1 MALSSSPTVPLTQDA
16 PLQDLLERAR
26 CLFWQSLVVE
36 CPLEQLYPGTRV
48 FHPGRGTGLHWRGD
62 FLNAE
67 GLPSWLSLPRNDGE
81 TLANVFQRALLRED
95 AQKRDATA
103 HQALHAQQAHY
114 DTEFRVRLASGELR
128 WLHEEVHIQ
137 PLAPGHWR
145 LTGICMDI
153 TSLRSTST
161 QLVRLIQESKVLL
174 WEGHAYRQADGTLV
188 WHKAFQEEGISRQQF
203 PLPGEPTTYARDF
216 FLARSE
222 DDQRRCT
229 GTMQAA
235 LEQGQR
241 HFSQQFQV
249 TLRDGT
255 VSWFTE
261 NVHIEPQRDG
271 VWQLSGVCHEITAL
285 KSYEANIR
293 QLVGSIRCLLGSVVI
308 ERKPIP
314 HDDPFQQ
321 KLAEYQGMTAT
332 GEFYEFINYTVLE
345 EEAVR
350 RWIPIAWASPGLTGR
365 QLFLARLPEDQV
377 RTINDMVRTIQS
389 GEKRC
394 LSEYRIRLA
403 SGELRW
409 MRDQMELT
417 VESNNRWRMS
427 GFTIDI
433 TQEKQDQ
440 ERLHYQAHHD
450 MLTGLPNRL
459 ALQEQ
464 LEQWRPSE
472 HGVSLM
478 ILDLDNFKRIN
489 DSVGHPVGDA
499 VLIEVARRLERC
511 VQGGLVARLGGDE
524 FTILLPGMPPFAAL
538 QAQADQIA
546 QELAPPIQVG
556 SHVFAVTASIGIA
569 RGSALTHTEYLRN
582 ADLALYEA
590 KEQGR
595 ARSAFYTQTLQQ
607 SAQERFELEGAL
619 RLALETDDQLTL
631 WYQPLIELETGNL
644 LSLEGL
650 ARWTHPT
657 LGSISPARF
666 IPVAE
671 QSGLIAPLGRKLF
684 AQACAQLAHWQQRV
698 PGLRLAVNLSGVE
711 LKSQSLTEDLIT
723 TLKRYGVSA
732 EDLTLE
738 ITESVMMTSSGGQ
751 LPLLDHLSALGFCL
765 AIDDFGTG
773 YSSMA
778 YLTQLPVQ
786 ELKVDRSFVR
796 HLDSDNPKLAH
807 ENQEII
813 RAVVG
818 LARALQ
824 LEVIAEGIETE
835 AQRKIVQELGVT
847 IGQGYLF
854 ARPCPA
860 QEIETR
866 FLSPRPAILAR
877 AA

>member
-1 MALSSSPTVPLTQDA
+1 MALLSSPTVPLTQDA

-36 CPLEQLYPGTRV
+36 CPLEQLYPDARV
-48 FHPGRGTGLHWRGD
+48 FHPERGTGLHWRGD

-67 GLPSWLSLPRNDGE
+67 GLPSWLPLARNDSE
-81 TLANVFQRALLRED
+81 TLANAFQRALLRED
-95 AQKRDATA
+95 SQRRDATA
-103 HQALHAQQAHY
+103 HQALHAQQSHY
-114 DTEFRVRLASGELR
+114 DTEFRVRLATGELR

-137 PLAPGHWR
+137 PLAAGHWR
-145 LTGICMDI
+145 LTGICTDI

-161 QLVRLIQESKVLL
+161 QLVRLIQEGGVLL
-174 WEGHAYRQADGTLV
+174 WEGHAYRQPDSSLV
-188 WHKAFQEEGISRQQF
+188 WHKAFQEETVSRQQF

-222 DDQRRCT
+222 DDQQRCT
-229 GTMQAA
+229 ANMQAA
-235 LEQGQR
+235 LEQGLK

-293 QLVGSIRCLLGSVVI
+293 QLVGSIRCLLGSVII

-321 KLAEYQGMTAT
+321 KLAAYQGMTET

-350 RWIPIAWASPGLTGR
+350 RWIPIAWASPSLTGR
-365 QLFLARLPEDQV
+365 QLFLARLPEDQM
-377 RTINDMVRTIQS
+377 RTINDMVRTIQN

-417 VESNNRWRMS
+417 VESANRWRMS

-459 ALQEQ
+459 AFQET
-464 LEQWRPSE
+464 LEQWRQSE
-472 HGVSLM
+472 QGASLM
-478 ILDLDNFKRIN
+478 ILDLDNFKHIN
-489 DSVGHPVGDA
+489 DNVGHPVGDA

-511 VQGGLVARLGGDE
+511 VHDGLVARLGGDE
-524 FTILLPGMPPFAAL
+524 FTIVLPGMPPFEAL

-546 QELAPPIQVG
+546 EALAAPLAVG
-556 SHVFAVTASIGIA
+556 QNTFAITASIGIV
-569 RGSALTHTEYLRN
+569 RGSGLTHTEYLRN

-607 SAQERFELEGAL
+607 SAHERFELESAL
-619 RLALETDDQLTL
+619 RLALETDQLTL
-631 WYQPLIELETGNL
+631 WYQPLIDLETGTL

-657 LGSISPARF
+657 LGSISPTRF
-666 IPVAE
+666 IPIAE

-684 AQACAQLAHWQQRV
+684 TVACAQLARWQRTL
-698 PGLRLAVNLSGVE
+698 PGLRLSVNLSGVE
-711 LKSQSLTEDLIT
+711 LKSQSLTEDLAA
-723 TLKRYGVSA
+723 TLKRFGIAA
-732 EDLTLE
+732 EDITLE
-738 ITESVMMTSSGGQ
+738 ITESVTMTSSGGQ
-751 LPLLDHLSALGFCL
+751 LPLLDRLSTQGFRL

-796 HLDSDNPKLAH
+796 HLDRLAH
-807 ENQEII
+807 DNQEII

-835 AQRKIVQELGVT
+835 AQQRIVHALGVQ

-860 QEIETR
+860 QEIEAR
-866 FLSPRPAILAR
+866 FLRTSPPVLAR